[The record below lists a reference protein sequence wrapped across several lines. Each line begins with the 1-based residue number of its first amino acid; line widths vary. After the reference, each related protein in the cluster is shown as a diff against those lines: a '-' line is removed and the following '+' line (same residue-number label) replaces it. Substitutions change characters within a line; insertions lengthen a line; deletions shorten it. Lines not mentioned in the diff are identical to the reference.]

1 MERKPSLESTITARD
16 RILSAAIL
24 RFSRQSYDTTGLR
37 EIAADASVDVAYVH
51 RCFGSKRQLFAEAVN
66 KVMQADRVFDE
77 PPDNLADTLTRRVF
91 ERDSTKIADDV
102 GPLDIMVRSLS
113 CPEAI
118 GVLHDAILKDFVEP
132 LSESFGAPA
141 MRRAALIAA
150 FLAGIS
156 IFRNVIGIE
165 VLRETEGG
173 ELEAMVGGTLRT
185 MMSKSVPARRK

>member
-37 EIAADASVDVAYVH
+37 EIAVDASVDVAYVH

-118 GVLHDAILKDFVEP
+118 GVLHDAIVKDFIEP
-132 LSESFGAPA
+132 LSETLEPPTV
-141 MRRAALIAA
+141 RRAALVAA
-150 FLAGIS
+150 FLAGFS
-156 IFRNVIGIE
+156 ILRKVIGIKGLCE
-165 VLRETEGG
+165 AEGG
-173 ELEAMVGGTLRT
+173 ELEAMVRNVLKTVA
-185 MMSKSVPARRK
+185 SNNVPSRRK